1 MDEEKIKEVLTN
13 YKNKSNKDL
22 TSGMDFLAEDFE
34 NTKGLIIK
42 LTHHLDATEKAYN
55 KLFDEFQNRTK
66 Q

>member
-34 NTKGLIIK
+34 STKSLIIK

-55 KLFDEFQNRTK
+55 KLLDEFQNRTK

>member
-1 MDEEKIKEVLTN
+1 
-13 YKNKSNKDL
+13 
-22 TSGMDFLAEDFE
+22 MDFLAEDFE

>member
-22 TSGMDFLAEDFE
+22 MSGMDFLAEDFE
-34 NTKGLIIK
+34 KTKSLIIK

-55 KLFDEFQNRTK
+55 KLLDEYQNRTK